1 MKFELENHNRNTPD
15 KELLDDLVR
24 VAQEL
29 KKEKV
34 TIDEY
39 NERGKFHSTTL
50 TRRFSSWFKAIEK
63 AGLKKSR
70 NLNISNEELFANM
83 QEVWLKLGRQPRYTE
98 MMKPLSLYS
107 AATYDNR
114 YGSWRKALEKFVEF
128 INWEEIET
136 EETIEKKSEI
146 TSKHKTKRDI
156 NWRLRFLVMRK
167 DNFKCAIC
175 WKNPA
180 NDPSI
185 VLHVD
190 HIKAWDKWW
199 ETVYENLQTLCSVCN
214 IGKSNLDLK

>member
-128 INWEEIET
+128 IN
-136 EETIEKKSEI
+136 
-146 TSKHKTKRDI
+146 
-156 NWRLRFLVMRK
+156 
-167 DNFKCAIC
+167 
-175 WKNPA
+175 
-180 NDPSI
+180 
-185 VLHVD
+185 
-190 HIKAWDKWW
+190 
-199 ETVYENLQTLCSVCN
+199 
-214 IGKSNLDLK
+214 